1 MGHRLHTAVV
11 YKVEYGQN
19 ASFNWAQEHIN
30 NIIETLAEGDIFS
43 EGEDL
48 DYANTLQAHRGTLL
62 ANVDKIKTPDENWA
76 NQEVLEEQIENM
88 LNDDTCNIDR
98 DYLYQQLKWHIN
110 ASDADCDY
118 VHFAWF

>member
-1 MGHRLHTAVV
+1 
-11 YKVEYGQN
+11 VE
-19 ASFNWAQEHIN
+19 
-30 NIIETLAEGDIFS
+30 
-43 EGEDL
+43 
-48 DYANTLQAHRGTLL
+48 
-62 ANVDKIKTPDENWA
+62 KIKTPDENWV

-88 LNDDTCNIDR
+88 LNDDTCDIDR

>member
-11 YKVEYGQN
+11 YKVEYGLH

-30 NIIETLAEGDIFS
+30 NIIETLAEGDIFC

-62 ANVDKIKTPDENWA
+62 ANVDKIKTPDENWP
-76 NQEVLEEQIENM
+76 NQEVLEEQIGNM
-88 LNDDTCNIDR
+88 LNDETCSIDR
-98 DYLYQQLKWHIN
+98 DYLYQQLKAHIN
-110 ASDADCDY
+110 SSDADCDY

>member
-11 YKVEYGQN
+11 YKVESGDS

-62 ANVDKIKTPDENWA
+62 ANVEKIKTPDENWP

-88 LNDDTCNIDR
+88 LNDETCSIDR
-98 DYLYQQLKWHIN
+98 DYLYQQLKWHID